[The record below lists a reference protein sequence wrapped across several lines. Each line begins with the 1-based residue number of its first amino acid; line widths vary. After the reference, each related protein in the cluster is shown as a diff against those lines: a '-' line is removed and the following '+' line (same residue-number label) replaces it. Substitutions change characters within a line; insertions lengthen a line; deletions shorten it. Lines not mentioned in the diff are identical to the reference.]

1 MDDDFNP
8 DDLRPVPYEPDT
20 ELTMGWG
27 TLLGAAL
34 CLVALCGL
42 CFWQGYAMGHRSL
55 ATPTS
60 QQNGSKSPTPS
71 TGSAP
76 KPSAGPQGGAKPRS
90 AIDSPPTGSGATGSP
105 PAALLSDNTVQAAVR
120 PALPDPPTAPAGPA
134 LMVQI
139 AAVSHQEDADVL
151 AGALRKRG
159 YTVNVGRDRGD
170 GLIHVR
176 IGPFT
181 SRNDANAARQKL
193 LNDGYNASVQP

>member
-20 ELTMGWG
+20 EVTLGWG
-27 TLLGAAL
+27 TVLGVAL
-34 CLVALCGL
+34 CLVVLCGL
-42 CFWQGYAMGHRSL
+42 CFWQGYAMGRRGAHDTPPTGQQPGPK
-55 ATPTS
+55 TPT
-60 QQNGSKSPTPS
+60 PP

-76 KPSAGPQGGAKPRS
+76 KPSAGPQGGSRPRS
-90 AIDSPPTGSGATGSP
+90 AVDSQSPSGGTT
-105 PAALLSDNTVQAAVR
+105 PAPVANSVGVTAVQAAVR
-120 PALPDPPTAPAGPA
+120 PALPDPASAPA

-151 AGALRKRG
+151 VGALRKRG
-159 YTVNVGRDRGD
+159 YAVNASRDRAD
-170 GLIHVR
+170 NLIHVR

>member
-1 MDDDFNP
+1 
-8 DDLRPVPYEPDT
+8 
-20 ELTMGWG
+20 
-27 TLLGAAL
+27 LGFL
-34 CLVALCGL
+34 FCLVVLCGL
-42 CFWQGYAMGHRSL
+42 CFWQGYSMGHRSL
-55 ATPTS
+55 HDAAPNG
-60 QQNGSKSPTPS
+60 QQNGQKTSTPA

-90 AIDSPPTGSGATGSP
+90 ALDGQPAGGAAPVSDSAFVGTS
-105 PAALLSDNTVQAAVR
+105 TVQAAVR
-120 PALPDPPTAPAGPA
+120 PAIPDPVAEPTM
-134 LMVQI
+134 MVQI

-151 AGALRKRG
+151 AGALKKRG

-181 SRNDANAARQKL
+181 SRTDANAARQKL